1 MEKRPEEENS
11 NFNRS
16 ISFIDRVEEKMAA
29 GKFLLNGEREREEK
43 MAKLLFTYLLLSKNL
58 HPSKE
63 ETRNLNFGQ
72 GAGSSVGR
80 LPRR

>member
-43 MAKLLFTYLLLSKNL
+43 MAKLLFTYLLLSEK
-58 HPSKE
+58 S
-63 ETRNLNFGQ
+63 
-72 GAGSSVGR
+72 R
-80 LPRR
+80 LCPPQQRGDT